1 MEKLQQS
8 KIQELELLYKISS
21 ILNQSLDFENVA
33 HPILEV
39 LESTMGVQHATLTL
53 YNRHTGEISIEIA
66 EGLSSRQARKGRYKV
81 GEGVT
86 GRVVET
92 GKPVI
97 IPSVGKDPNFLDRT
111 GRGKDENRA
120 FLCVPVIM
128 EHEVIGALSADVQD
142 PVEEQLPEK
151 LRLLEIIAQMLA
163 AAVKLRRQAREENE
177 ILKAE
182 NERLTMEL
190 KDRFQ
195 PDNII
200 GRSSEMQRVY
210 AQIDQVS
217 KNPLPVLIVGEVGTG
232 KGLVAEAI
240 HYRSDRNTHP
250 YIRVHCASMPESVLD
265 RELFGSERGALV
277 GVLTETPGRVEQA
290 DGGTLFLDEVAELSP
305 NLQVKLLRLLQDGEM
320 ERVGARFSKK
330 VNVRIIAATTKN
342 LQQMVADGTFR
353 SDLYYQLHISPIY
366 VPALHNRKTDIV
378 LLADHFVEHYCR
390 IVGKN
395 VRRLAR
401 TTINMLMSYPWPGN
415 VRELENAIERAVL
428 VTDEDVIYPHHFPTT
443 LQTAET
449 SGTQVSGNLKLMVEA
464 YERDIICDALKSS
477 KGKMA
482 AAARSLSTTPR
493 ILTYKI
499 KQLNIDLAAFTR

>member
-1 MEKLQQS
+1 MPTSQS
-8 KIQELELLYKISS
+8 KILELELLYKISS
-21 ILNQSLDFENVA
+21 ILNQTLDFESVA

-39 LESTMGVQHATLTL
+39 VESTMGVEHATLTL

-81 GEGVT
+81 GEGIT

-111 GRGKDENRA
+111 GRGKDENKA

-128 EHEVIGALSADVQD
+128 EHQVIGAFSADVQN
-142 PVEEQLPEK
+142 PVEDELPEK

-163 AAVKLRRQAREENE
+163 AAVKLRREAREENE
-177 ILKAE
+177 LLKAE
-182 NERLTMEL
+182 NERLTLEL

-217 KNPLPVLIVGEVGTG
+217 KSPLPALIVGEVGTG

-240 HYRSDRNTHP
+240 HYRSDRNMGP
-250 YIRVHCASMPESVLD
+250 FVRVHCASMPESVLD
-265 RELFGSERGALV
+265 RELFGSVRGALV
-277 GVLTETPGRVEQA
+277 GVFAETPGRVEQA
-290 DGGTLFLDEVAELSP
+290 EGGTLFLDEVGELSP
-305 NLQVKLLRLLQDGEM
+305 NLQVKLLRLLQNGEV
-320 ERVGARFSKK
+320 ERIGARISKK
-330 VNVRIIAATTKN
+330 VNVRVIAATTKN
-342 LQQMVADGTFR
+342 LQQMVEEGAFR
-353 SDLYYQLHISPIY
+353 EDLYYQLHIFPIY
-366 VPALHNRKTDIV
+366 VPPLRNRKTDIV

-415 VRELENAIERAVL
+415 VRELENGIERAVL
-428 VTDEDVIYPHHFPTT
+428 VADEDVIYPHHFPTT

-449 SGTQVSGNLKLMVEA
+449 SGTPVNGNLKRMVEA
-464 YERDIICDALKSS
+464 YEKDIICDALKSS
-477 KGKMA
+477 KGKVA

-499 KQLNIDLAAFTR
+499 NQLGIDLSAFGK

>member
-1 MEKLQQS
+1 MPTAQS

-21 ILNQSLDFENVA
+21 ILNQTLDFESVA

-39 LESTMGVQHATLTL
+39 VESTMGVEHATLTL

-81 GEGVT
+81 GEGIT

-92 GKPVI
+92 GKPII
-97 IPSVGKDPNFLDRT
+97 IPSVAKDPDFLDRT
-111 GRGKDENRA
+111 GRGKTEDKA

-128 EHEVIGALSADVQD
+128 EHQVIGAFSADVQN
-142 PVEEQLPEK
+142 PVEQELPEK

-163 AAVKLRRQAREENE
+163 AAVKLRREAREENE

-182 NERLTMEL
+182 NERLTLEL

-200 GRSSEMQRVY
+200 GRSGEMQRVY

-217 KNPLPVLIVGEVGTG
+217 RSPLPALIVGEVGTG

-240 HYRSDRNTHP
+240 HYRSDRNMGP
-250 YIRVHCASMPESVLD
+250 FVRVHCASMPESVLD
-265 RELFGSERGALV
+265 RELFGIERGALV
-277 GVLTETPGRVEQA
+277 GVIAETPGRVEQA
-290 DGGTLFLDEVAELSP
+290 EGGTLFLDEVGELSP
-305 NLQVKLLRLLQDGEM
+305 NLQVKLLRLLQQGEV
-320 ERVGARFSKK
+320 ERIGARISKK
-330 VNVRIIAATTKN
+330 VNVRVIAATTKN
-342 LQQMVADGTFR
+342 LQQMVEEGTFR
-353 SDLYYQLHISPIY
+353 EDLYYQLHIFPIY
-366 VPALHNRKTDIV
+366 VPPLRNRKTDIV

-415 VRELENAIERAVL
+415 VRELENGIERAVL

-449 SGTQVSGNLKLMVEA
+449 SDTPVSGNLKRMVEA

-477 KGKMA
+477 KGKIA

-499 KQLNIDLAAFTR
+499 NQLGIDLAGFGK

>member
-163 AAVKLRRQAREENE
+163 AA
-177 ILKAE
+177 
-182 NERLTMEL
+182 
-190 KDRFQ
+190 
-195 PDNII
+195 
-200 GRSSEMQRVY
+200 RS
-210 AQIDQVS
+210 
-217 KNPLPVLIVGEVGTG
+217 
-232 KGLVAEAI
+232 
-240 HYRSDRNTHP
+240 
-250 YIRVHCASMPESVLD
+250 
-265 RELFGSERGALV
+265 
-277 GVLTETPGRVEQA
+277 
-290 DGGTLFLDEVAELSP
+290 
-305 NLQVKLLRLLQDGEM
+305 
-320 ERVGARFSKK
+320 
-330 VNVRIIAATTKN
+330 
-342 LQQMVADGTFR
+342 
-353 SDLYYQLHISPIY
+353 
-366 VPALHNRKTDIV
+366 
-378 LLADHFVEHYCR
+378 
-390 IVGKN
+390 
-395 VRRLAR
+395 
-401 TTINMLMSYPWPGN
+401 
-415 VRELENAIERAVL
+415 
-428 VTDEDVIYPHHFPTT
+428 
-443 LQTAET
+443 
-449 SGTQVSGNLKLMVEA
+449 
-464 YERDIICDALKSS
+464 
-477 KGKMA
+477 
-482 AAARSLSTTPR
+482 
-493 ILTYKI
+493 
-499 KQLNIDLAAFTR
+499 

>member
-1 MEKLQQS
+1 MQS
-8 KIQELELLYKISS
+8 GDQNKIQELELLYKISS
-21 ILNQSLDFENVA
+21 ILNQSLDFESVA

-39 LESTMGVQHATLTL
+39 LESTMGVLHATLTL

-86 GRVVET
+86 GKVVET

-142 PVEEQLPEK
+142 PIETELPEK

-163 AAVKLRRQAREENE
+163 GAVKLRRQAREENE

-240 HYRSDRNTHP
+240 HYRSDRNSHP

-330 VNVRIIAATTKN
+330 VNVRVIAATTKN

-353 SDLYYQLHISPIY
+353 EDLY
-366 VPALHNRKTDIV
+366 
-378 LLADHFVEHYCR
+378 
-390 IVGKN
+390 
-395 VRRLAR
+395 
-401 TTINMLMSYPWPGN
+401 
-415 VRELENAIERAVL
+415 
-428 VTDEDVIYPHHFPTT
+428 
-443 LQTAET
+443 
-449 SGTQVSGNLKLMVEA
+449 
-464 YERDIICDALKSS
+464 
-477 KGKMA
+477 
-482 AAARSLSTTPR
+482 
-493 ILTYKI
+493 
-499 KQLNIDLAAFTR
+499 

>member
-1 MEKLQQS
+1 MPTSQS

-21 ILNQSLDFENVA
+21 ILNQTLDFESVA

-39 LESTMGVQHATLTL
+39 VESTMGVEHATLTL

-81 GEGVT
+81 GEGIT

-92 GKPVI
+92 GKPII
-97 IPSVGKDPNFLDRT
+97 IPSVAKDPDFLDRT
-111 GRGKDENRA
+111 GRGKTEDKA

-128 EHEVIGALSADVQD
+128 EHQVIGAFSADVQN
-142 PVEEQLPEK
+142 PVEDELPEK

-163 AAVKLRRQAREENE
+163 AAVKLRREAREENE
-177 ILKAE
+177 LLKAE
-182 NERLTMEL
+182 NERLTLEL

-217 KNPLPVLIVGEVGTG
+217 RSPLPALIVGEVGTG

-240 HYRSDRNTHP
+240 HYRSDRNMGP
-250 YIRVHCASMPESVLD
+250 FVRVHCASMPESVLD

-277 GVLTETPGRVEQA
+277 GVLAETPGRVEQA
-290 DGGTLFLDEVAELSP
+290 DGGTLFLDEVGELSP
-305 NLQVKLLRLLQDGEM
+305 NLQVKLLRLMQQGEV
-320 ERVGARFSKK
+320 ERIGARISKK
-330 VNVRIIAATTKN
+330 VNIRVIAATTKN
-342 LQQMVADGTFR
+342 LQQMVEGGSFR
-353 SDLYYQLHISPIY
+353 EDLYYQLHIFPVY
-366 VPALHNRKTDIV
+366 VPPLRNRKTDIV
-378 LLADHFVEHYCR
+378 LLADYFVEHYSR
-390 IVGKN
+390 VVGKD

-401 TTINMLMSYPWPGN
+401 GTIEMLMSYPWPGN

-428 VTDEDVIYPHHFPTT
+428 VAEDEVIYPHHFPPTI
-443 LQTAET
+443 QTDVT
-449 SGTQVSGNLKLMVEA
+449 SGTPVSGNLKLMVEA

-499 KQLNIDLAAFTR
+499 RQLGIDLAAFGK